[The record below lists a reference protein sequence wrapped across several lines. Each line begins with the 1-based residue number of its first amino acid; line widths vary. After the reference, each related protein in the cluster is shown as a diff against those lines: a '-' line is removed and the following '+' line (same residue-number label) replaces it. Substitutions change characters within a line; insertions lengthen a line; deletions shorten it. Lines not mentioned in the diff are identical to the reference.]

1 LAKNAGSGIAS
12 LVLVDST
19 GKVISSS
26 YAGSQYVGPEKVL
39 ADLDAIFAGKASA
52 RLAAQ

>member
-1 LAKNAGSGIAS
+1 M
-12 LVLVDST
+12 
-19 GKVISSS
+19 ISSS
-26 YAGSQYVGPEKVL
+26 QSGGQNFGPQKVL